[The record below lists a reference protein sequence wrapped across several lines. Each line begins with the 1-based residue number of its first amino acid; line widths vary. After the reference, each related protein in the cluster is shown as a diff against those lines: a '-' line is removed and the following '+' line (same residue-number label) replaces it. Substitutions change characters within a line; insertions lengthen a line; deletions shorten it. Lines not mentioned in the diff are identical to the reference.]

1 MFFVWLAES
10 AILAGQKWMASGP
23 IAAVL
28 TRAFPVVSLLAPS
41 SAASDSYIGAR
52 DCLVIG
58 YKSDSSAESKDGKK
72 SSYLKCFPVG
82 FSGLSFSNVSSIIRT
97 LVKTD
102 QSSECFFFPTV

>member
-41 SAASDSYIGAR
+41 SAR